1 MWDYELTGISLYYFL
16 NYFIIY
22 SFVGWLWESCLVS
35 VLEKRIVNR
44 GYVMGPVCTIYG
56 AGACLMLIFLKPFSD
71 NVFILYF
78 AGSILTTILEYAT
91 GAIMESIFHTSWWDY
106 SDQRF
111 NFRGRICLSSSIGW
125 GFAAILLFRVLHP
138 LTDKFIALYSV
149 DTGKKAIYVI
159 GIIYA
164 LDFTFATIAAVDI
177 SKQLEKAEYVF
188 SEFVRYIKS
197 FNAAEGREEIKE
209 KALVFFSES
218 PGAEFFRRMM
228 KRYDVSV
235 AVWNDRFSKL
245 GLPNREDVKAAAKR
259 FSERMDLKSFKMN
272 YAHRRVFNAYPH
284 IKTQKRLMDM
294 GFEERF
300 NAEQDKE
307 PGDKEP

>member
-1 MWDYELTGISLYYFL
+1 MDELDFLEMFTDVGTSPSAYQYWHQLLHNRTIVFNVEIDEDIVERIYLPLRDFENDSSQAPVTLILHSPGGSVSDGYFL
-16 NYFIIY
+16 AEYISQYKKPLNIIVLGFAA
-22 SFVGWLWESCLVS
+22 SMAAFVSP
-35 VLEKRIVNR
+35 K
-44 GYVMGPVCTIYG
+44 
-56 AGACLMLIFLKPFSD
+56 A
-71 NVFILYF
+71 
-78 AGSILTTILEYAT
+78 
-91 GAIMESIFHTSWWDY
+91 
-106 SDQRF
+106 
-111 NFRGRICLSSSIGW
+111 GRICLSSSIGW